1 MNNLDKF
8 YKIGDRVK
16 IIEIN
21 GNTDTIEAFHEYKGN
36 EKINIVDKIIG
47 TQGTIEGVGDSGS
60 YPISIRLD
68 YNDNLIPFAINEF
81 TKII

>member
-1 MNNLDKF
+1 MNNLNKF

-21 GNTDTIEAFHEYKGN
+21 ENGGIAEVFYEYKEN
-36 EKINIVDKIIG
+36 EKINIVNKIIG
-47 TQGTIEGVGDSGS
+47 TQGIIEGVGGSGS

-68 YNDNLIPFAINEF
+68 YNDKLIPFAINEF

>member
-1 MNNLDKF
+1 MNNLNKF

-21 GNTDTIEAFHEYKGN
+21 GDAEAFYEYKEN
-36 EKINIVDKIIG
+36 KKINIIDKIIG
-47 TQGTIEGVGDSGS
+47 TQGTIEGVGDSSS

-68 YNDNLIPFAINEF
+68 YNDKLIPFAINEF